1 MNYYP
6 SSLVQI
12 PTYEEGRCG
21 DCDCDCDGSGRLVA
35 AAAVPQLSFSGGEMR
50 LLSAAVLAAAV
61 AAVGLLPSAVTAL
74 NHFEGWHPVPASRV
88 ADLPYGYVEDDAG
101 VKKKEGGGGATAA
114 DRLQERID
122 IVADDGG
129 SEEDGAQVEEEEE
142 PFFVTQGDNK
152 VVSNLWK

>member
-1 MNYYP
+1 
-6 SSLVQI
+6 
-12 PTYEEGRCG
+12 
-21 DCDCDCDGSGRLVA
+21 
-35 AAAVPQLSFSGGEMR
+35 MR
-50 LLSAAVLAAAV
+50 SLSAAVLAAAV
-61 AAVGLLPSAVTAL
+61 AAVGLPSAVTAL

-101 VKKKEGGGGATAA
+101 VKKEGGGAAAA

-122 IVADDGG
+122 IVPDDGG
-129 SEEDGAQVEEEEE
+129 SEKDGSQLEEEEE

>member
-1 MNYYP
+1 MNHSP

-12 PTYEEGRCG
+12 PTYEESRCG
-21 DCDCDCDGSGRLVA
+21 DCDGSGRSVAA

-61 AAVGLLPSAVTAL
+61 AAVGLPSAVTAL

-101 VKKKEGGGGATAA
+101 VKKEKGD

-122 IVADDGG
+122 IVPDDGG

>member
-1 MNYYP
+1 MNHYP

-12 PTYEEGRCG
+12 PTYEESRCG
-21 DCDCDCDGSGRLVA
+21 DCDGSGRLVA

-50 LLSAAVLAAAV
+50 LLSAAAVLAAAV
-61 AAVGLLPSAVTAL
+61 AAVGLPSAVTAL

-101 VKKKEGGGGATAA
+101 VKKEKGGGGAT

-122 IVADDGG
+122 IVPDEGG

>member
-1 MNYYP
+1 
-6 SSLVQI
+6 
-12 PTYEEGRCG
+12 
-21 DCDCDCDGSGRLVA
+21 
-35 AAAVPQLSFSGGEMR
+35 MR
-50 LLSAAVLAAAV
+50 LLSAAAVLAAAV

-101 VKKKEGGGGATAA
+101 VKRKKGGGDGAA

-122 IVADDGG
+122 IVPDDGG
-129 SEEDGAQVEEEEE
+129 SEEDGAQVEEEEEE

>member
-1 MNYYP
+1 MNHSP

-12 PTYEEGRCG
+12 PTYEESRCG
-21 DCDCDCDGSGRLVA
+21 DCDGSGRLVAA

-50 LLSAAVLAAAV
+50 LLSAAAVLAAAV
-61 AAVGLLPSAVTAL
+61 AAVGLPSAVTAL

-101 VKKKEGGGGATAA
+101 VKKEKGGGGGGAT

-122 IVADDGG
+122 IVPDDGG